1 MPQQI
6 TIVWKVSSRFQKQD
20 LVAVLREFKG
30 EREPSKSEYE
40 LGVWKV
46 NGLTV
51 KYYEKKLV
59 VQGNLDD
66 YNKNLLPEIEK
77 IDGLT
82 LDAKNAAK
90 LRRIFPSKQNAII
103 CDECKSSSLLIEG
116 TEEGLDIV
124 FRKECGHVDRLA
136 TPLIMINSR
145 ILPDINILI
154 SNSLSRL
161 IDLGYFK
168 RFEIVI
174 PEFIFDVVD
183 QFKGKGSKD
192 AVSKELAN
200 LRSRELKGN
209 FKIIGLKNELVDLD
223 KVNLTRDEDKI
234 ILAIAQ
240 LTNSV
245 LITADQVLKDRAI
258 MAQRPTIFIPA
269 RVFGKIKVIEE
280 LRNP

>member
-6 TIVWKVSSRFQKQD
+6 TIVWKVSSRFQEQD
-20 LVAVLREFKG
+20 LVTVLREFKA

-66 YNKNLLPEIEK
+66 YNKNMLPEIEK

-161 IDLGYFK
+161 IGLGYFK
-168 RFEIVI
+168 GFEIVI

-200 LRSRELKGN
+200 LRSRELKDN
-209 FKIIGLKNELVDLD
+209 IKIIGLKNELFDLD
-223 KVNLTRDEDKI
+223 KENLTRDENKI

-240 LTNSV
+240 LTNAV

-258 MAQRPTIFIPA
+258 IAQRPTIFIPA